1 VALMCMMLSSMR
13 ILMWIKIPFKNKGV
27 RHFKEEQVIEIC
39 GQRVLSA
46 SAGFDKKLDRRRK
59 LLSCFLRIC

>member
-1 VALMCMMLSSMR
+1 
-13 ILMWIKIPFKNKGV
+13 MWIKIPFKNKGV